1 MEQIIKSLN
10 ELRAKDQNWDEH
22 KELADIDLGEQD
34 TSVNYLFREVR
45 EFLKKQP
52 GNDLEILRQYVG
64 NDALYESLAETV
76 KKSLWHFRAWE
87 VVRNLEKNEGSRI
100 QILFQNIMEKYVL
113 RVDFEFQDTYGLYDI
128 KDVDIFHRLL
138 QSYDVLVAFYIRQ
151 HFSKRAIIDDIMEE
165 TDIIKEDAEIF
176 AEILERYYR
185 ELQINFIM
193 DELSKGNRN

>member
-87 VVRNLEKNEGSRI
+87 VVRNLEKNEGGRI

>member
-1 MEQIIKSLN
+1 M
-10 ELRAKDQNWDEH
+10 
-22 KELADIDLGEQD
+22 
-34 TSVNYLFREVR
+34 
-45 EFLKKQP
+45 
-52 GNDLEILRQYVG
+52 
-64 NDALYESLAETV
+64 
-76 KKSLWHFRAWE
+76 
-87 VVRNLEKNEGSRI
+87 
-100 QILFQNIMEKYVL
+100 

>member
-1 MEQIIKSLN
+1 MEQIIN

-52 GNDLEILRQYVG
+52 ENDLEILRQYVG

>member
-52 GNDLEILRQYVG
+52 ESDLEILRQYVG

>member
-87 VVRNLEKNEGSRI
+87 VVRNLEKNEGGRI

-151 HFSKRAIIDDIMEE
+151 HFSKRAIID
-165 TDIIKEDAEIF
+165 
-176 AEILERYYR
+176 
-185 ELQINFIM
+185 
-193 DELSKGNRN
+193 LSLIHI

>member
-22 KELADIDLGEQD
+22 KELADIDLGE
-34 TSVNYLFREVR
+34 LFREVR

-52 GNDLEILRQYVG
+52 ESDLEILRQYVG

>member
-52 GNDLEILRQYVG
+52 ENDLEILRQYVG

-151 HFSKRAIIDDIMEE
+151 HFSKRASIDDIMEE

>member
-52 GNDLEILRQYVG
+52 ESDLEILRQYVG

-113 RVDFEFQDTYGLYDI
+113 RVDFEFQDTYGPYDI

>member
-52 GNDLEILRQYVG
+52 ENDLEILRQYVG

>member
-10 ELRAKDQNWDEH
+10 EPQSERSNWDEH